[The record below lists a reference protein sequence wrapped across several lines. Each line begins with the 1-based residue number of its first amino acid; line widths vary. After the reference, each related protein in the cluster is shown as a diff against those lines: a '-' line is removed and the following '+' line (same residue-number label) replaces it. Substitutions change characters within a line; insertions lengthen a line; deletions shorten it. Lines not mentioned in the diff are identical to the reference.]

1 MQKLSAT
8 VNKEMPNQATKRLF
22 HNYYG
27 GCPRKGDNKKYWKYF
42 FLKASCIAAR
52 NIKQCLHFGKQLN
65 SSSKS

>member
-27 GCPRKGDNKKYWKYF
+27 GHPRKGDNKKYWKYF
-42 FLKASCIAAR
+42 F
-52 NIKQCLHFGKQLN
+52 
-65 SSSKS
+65 